1 MSILRLGLPKG
12 SLQDTTIDL
21 MKKSGWRVRT
31 SDRSYFP
38 SIDDEE
44 IKCSLVRAQEMS
56 RYVDLGTLDCGITG
70 KDWTAENGSDVEVV
84 CDLVYSKASFRPTRW
99 VLAVAGDSPYKRPQD
114 LQGKRIATELVGF
127 TRRYFA
133 ERGIEVSVE
142 FSWGA
147 TEAKVAAGLCDA
159 IVEVTET
166 GSTIRANGLSIIE
179 DLMESNPQLIANKA
193 ALADDFKRRKIEQ
206 VAMLLEGALRAEAQV
221 GVKMNVPADSL
232 EKVLAELP
240 AITSPTIAH
249 LRDQQWYSV
258 EIVIAE
264 ATVRDLVPRLVAE
277 GVQGI
282 VEYPLNKV
290 I

>member
-1 MSILRLGLPKG
+1 
-12 SLQDTTIDL
+12 
-21 MKKSGWRVRT
+21 
-31 SDRSYFP
+31 
-38 SIDDEE
+38 
-44 IKCSLVRAQEMS
+44 
-56 RYVDLGTLDCGITG
+56 
-70 KDWTAENGSDVEVV
+70 
-84 CDLVYSKASFRPTRW
+84 
-99 VLAVAGDSPYKRPQD
+99 
-114 LQGKRIATELVGF
+114 
-127 TRRYFA
+127 
-133 ERGIEVSVE
+133 
-142 FSWGA
+142 
-147 TEAKVAAGLCDA
+147 
-159 IVEVTET
+159 
-166 GSTIRANGLSIIE
+166 
-179 DLMESNPQLIANKA
+179 MESNPQLIANKA

>member
-1 MSILRLGLPKG
+1 VSILRLGLPKG